1 MSSTASSPRACS
13 GHPLGWEVLGT
24 ADTVQ
29 AIDAAQVRAFHDRWY
44 RRSNMV
50 IAVVGPVDHDEIVAR
65 SIPRS
70 PSSARVSA
78 RFGQHRRPRSCLR
91 SSRRVRSSR
100 CISPR
105 DGAPVACTALI
116 GMRAVATQVLG
127 GGWSSRL
134 VPRGSREAGLSY
146 SVFASVG
153 SFADCG
159 TMSVYAATAP
169 ERLDELRTVI
179 NAQLKTSPPTAQARE
194 NSTWHAGGF
203 EGATVLGLEDTGSR
217 MARLATNVLIRDRVV
232 GVDEYLDAVREVT
245 AADVQRVLAEVL
257 EGTAA
262 VSIVGPG

>member
-1 MSSTASSPRACS
+1 MHLAQGWRTGGLHSP
-13 GHPLGWEVLGT
+13 
-24 ADTVQ
+24 
-29 AIDAAQVRAFHDRWY
+29 DRY
-44 RRSNMV
+44 
-50 IAVVGPVDHDEIVAR
+50 
-65 SIPRS
+65 
-70 PSSARVSA
+70 
-78 RFGQHRRPRSCLR
+78 
-91 SSRRVRSSR
+91 
-100 CISPR
+100 
-105 DGAPVACTALI
+105 AL
-116 GMRAVATQVLG
+116 AVATQVLG

-134 VPRGSREAGLSY
+134 FQEVREAGLSY

-179 NAQLKTSPPTAQARE
+179 NAQLNDLATNGPGQRELDVAR
-194 NSTWHAGGF
+194 GGF

-232 GVDEYLDAVREVT
+232 GVDEYLGAVREVT